1 MGRPQSFKYA
11 FVALHHTPYTE
22 VDEQRRVRPSGGV
35 LSEGQIVWADHL
47 HQWQPSLATAFVE
60 SVGVV
65 ALDPRWL
72 VPAEEYQRNPNLS
85 ALRGGAQA

>member
-11 FVALHHTPYTE
+11 FVALHNIPYAE
-22 VDEQRRVRPSGGV
+22 LDEQRRVQASGGV
-35 LSEGQIVWADHL
+35 LSEGQVVWADHL
-47 HQWQPSLATAFVE
+47 HQWQPSMAMAFLE

-72 VPAEEYQRNPNLS
+72 VPAEMYQREPGLGTT
-85 ALRGGAQA
+85 RTGARA